1 MIGIIALVLFV
12 ICIAVFIGAFIAL
25 SPETAIGAGIIG
37 VLALITLAFHCYTPI
52 DAGKV
57 GIEYGYSGA
66 IVGQMNSGGFIAP
79 WNHVRQLD
87 TRTQKAEYDN
97 LDVFSKETIAA
108 TTDVT
113 LNYHVDPEDA
123 KGLIRTVGF
132 NYEQTLIQSRVYND
146 VKDATVRYSAVD
158 LAPNRENIRKYVVT
172 ALQGELAKYS
182 IHVDSVQIKNIALPS
197 TITTPLAERQAAVI
211 NAQASQNKVKQVEAE
226 ARQRVA
232 QAEGEAKATVA
243 EAEGQAKANRAI
255 AQSVSSNPDYIN
267 YLRAQA
273 LIELAKNPNTKL
285 VPNSVFFTE
294 PATSN
299 SGG

>member
-1 MIGIIALVLFV
+1 MIGIIALVLIVIAIFV
-12 ICIAVFIGAFIAL
+12 
-25 SPETAIGAGIIG
+25 G
-37 VLALITLAFHCYTPI
+37 VLGFFLKNPESAIAGSVLGLIGLIVLAVHCYTPI
-52 DAGKV
+52 EAGKV
-57 GIEYGYSGA
+57 GIEYGVSGG
-66 IVGQMNSGGFIAP
+66 IIGQLNGGGFIAP

-123 KGLIRTVGF
+123 RGLIRTVGF
-132 NYEQTLIQSRVYND
+132 NYEKTLIQSRVYND
-146 VKDATVRYSAVD
+146 VKDATVRYSAVEM
-158 LAPNRENIRKYVVT
+158 APHREDIRIYVVN
-172 ALQGELAKYS
+172 ALQKELAQYS
-182 IHVDSVQIKNIALPS
+182 IHVDSVQIKNIALPA

-243 EAEGQAKANRAI
+243 QANGQAKANRAI
-255 AQSVSSNPDYIN
+255 AASVSQDPGYIS

-273 LIELAKNPNTKL
+273 LLELAKNPNTKL

-294 PATSN
+294 PAT
-299 SGG
+299 GK